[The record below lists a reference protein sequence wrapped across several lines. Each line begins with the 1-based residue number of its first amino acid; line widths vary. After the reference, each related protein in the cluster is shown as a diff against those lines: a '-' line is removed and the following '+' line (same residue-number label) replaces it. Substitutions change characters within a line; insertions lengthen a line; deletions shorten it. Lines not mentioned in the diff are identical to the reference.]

1 MMSDHPDHDIPA
13 DDRLIDYIN
22 QQPTPPKVKDIAKA
36 FGLSPD
42 LRAPLRRR
50 LKKLAED
57 GRIKPMDGRRV
68 AGLDHLPPVMV
79 VEITAINDDGEGIA
93 TPLERSNERGDDF
106 GSDGGSEVRGKP
118 PLIRISHERRKH
130 HQPNK
135 TFAVGDRILA
145 KLALVGPDEYQGQVI
160 RKLDRHR
167 QIIFGQVF
175 KTRDGFGL
183 EPVERGARQGLDLL
197 APDAKIPF
205 DAGDM
210 VEAEL
215 VKIASVKS
223 RYHSRKTAKVIRNLG
238 PAEGAGAFSA
248 LAIAEFDLP
257 HVFPEAAQREA
268 NAAKPIPLGNREDLR
283 GLPLVTIDGAD
294 ARDFDDAV
302 FAEPINDG
310 GYRMVVAI
318 ADVAAYVTPESPL
331 DREAQ
336 KRGNSVYLPDRVI
349 PMLPEALSN
358 GLCSLVPGED
368 RACLA
373 VEMLISNNGEKIS
386 HRFFRGL
393 MRSHARLTYDAVEDF
408 RTGADTD
415 PPAGLDPDRLHHL
428 FAAYELR
435 AAIREK
441 RGALDLDLPEKRVV
455 FDDHGHAIAISK
467 KHQNTSQKLIEEFMI
482 LANVSAAETL
492 EQAKALCVYR
502 AHEPPDPAKIDGLRD
517 VVKTMG
523 IAFPKGQVIRS
534 QHFNAL
540 LKKAKQLGDP
550 AAAQLVNETVL
561 RCQSQADYRISNP
574 GHFGLA
580 LRRYAHFTSPIR
592 RYADL
597 MVHRSLINQMAT
609 EDHVVLP
616 APDQAAEI
624 AQSIS
629 ETERKATAAERRT
642 VDRYATSLMQNRTG
656 QIAEGKVTT
665 ITGFGAFIQII
676 NTGAEGLMPLGQM
689 PDDFYDIDT
698 TTAVIKGRKT
708 GITVR
713 AGDVIDVMVLDVS
726 PLKASVT
733 LAWAEDGIVSTKRS
747 GAAKSGPRG
756 GRYRDKSSKSQ
767 KKSKSKGHRAKRR
780 R

>member
-1 MMSDHPDHDIPA
+1 
-13 DDRLIDYIN
+13 
-22 QQPTPPKVKDIAKA
+22 
-36 FGLSPD
+36 
-42 LRAPLRRR
+42 
-50 LKKLAED
+50 
-57 GRIKPMDGRRV
+57 
-68 AGLDHLPPVMV
+68 

-106 GSDGGSEVRGKP
+106 GSDGGSDGGSEVRGKP

-135 TFAVGDRILA
+135 TFAVGDRIVA

-302 FAEPINDG
+302 FAEPINVG

-358 GLCSLVPGED
+358 GLCSLVPSED

-435 AAIREK
+435 AAIRET

-580 LRRYAHFTSPIR
+580 LQRYAHFTSPIR

-629 ETERKATAAERRT
+629 ETERKAAAAERRT

-676 NTGAEGLMPLGQM
+676 DTGAEGLMPLGQM

-698 TTAVIKGRKT
+698 TAAVIKGRKT

-733 LAWAEDGIVSTKRS
+733 LAWAEDGIASTKRS

>member
-93 TPLERSNERGDDF
+93 TPLDRSNKRGDDF

-130 HQPNK
+130 HHPNK
-135 TFAVGDRILA
+135 TFAEGDRILA

-238 PAEGAGAFSA
+238 PAGGAGAFSA

-268 NAAKPIPLGNREDLR
+268 NAAKPIPIGNREDLR

-492 EQAKALCVYR
+492 EQAKTLCVYR

-550 AAAQLVNETVL
+550 AAAQLVNP
-561 RCQSQADYRISNP
+561 RPIIGYRIQ
-574 GHFGLA
+574 GILGWRCGA
-580 LRRYAHFTSPIR
+580 MRISPPP
-592 RYADL
+592 
-597 MVHRSLINQMAT
+597 S
-609 EDHVVLP
+609 
-616 APDQAAEI
+616 
-624 AQSIS
+624 
-629 ETERKATAAERRT
+629 
-642 VDRYATSLMQNRTG
+642 G
-656 QIAEGKVTT
+656 
-665 ITGFGAFIQII
+665 
-676 NTGAEGLMPLGQM
+676 
-689 PDDFYDIDT
+689 
-698 TTAVIKGRKT
+698 
-708 GITVR
+708 
-713 AGDVIDVMVLDVS
+713 
-726 PLKASVT
+726 VT
-733 LAWAEDGIVSTKRS
+733 LI
-747 GAAKSGPRG
+747 
-756 GRYRDKSSKSQ
+756 
-767 KKSKSKGHRAKRR
+767 
-780 R
+780 

>member
-93 TPLERSNERGDDF
+93 TPLDRSNKRGDDF

-130 HQPNK
+130 HHPNK
-135 TFAVGDRILA
+135 TFAEGDRILA

-238 PAEGAGAFSA
+238 PAGGAGAFSA

-268 NAAKPIPLGNREDLR
+268 NAAKPIPIGNREDLR

-492 EQAKALCVYR
+492 EQAKTLCVYR

-629 ETERKATAAERRT
+629 ETERKAAAAERRT

-698 TTAVIKGRKT
+698 TTAVIKGQKT